1 MVAVSSLYPAAAL
14 YTKIIR
20 FRVEISSI
28 PIPHFPTT
36 LLSFSLQVTLFSHSS
51 SSSNKTSVPL
61 STERQFHP
69 SNQKYENDSSHD
81 IDYATQ
87 ISQVFKNKRRFF
99 AHDFD
104 DFSRVRPLILNRDL
118 FLNVLDS
125 IRDKPKTVLRFFRW
139 ASRQPGFH
147 PSEASFFAVLEI
159 LAENELMRP
168 AYFVA
173 EQAVSLKLHGIVDFL
188 IDGCISS
195 DVSAKLLDLF
205 LWIYTNKSMV
215 ELALSTFYKM
225 GRNGLA
231 KLMVSTY
238 NAFIDGL
245 CKKGRMVEAQDRL
258 LEMTKKK
265 NLTPDVVSYN
275 SLIYGY
281 CQVGDIE
288 EASRL
293 FDNLS
298 VNHLSPTVVTYNTL
312 IDGLCRVG
320 ALEEARKLK
329 DEMSEHGLLPD
340 VIAYTTLVNGLGK
353 IGDLVLAK
361 GFFDEML
368 GKGCNQIVLLTRQGL
383 LVN

>member
-1 MVAVSSLYPAAAL
+1 MKEKKSGE
-14 YTKIIR
+14 KR
-20 FRVEISSI
+20 W
-28 PIPHFPTT
+28 
-36 LLSFSLQVTLFSHSS
+36 
-51 SSSNKTSVPL
+51 
-61 STERQFHP
+61 ER
-69 SNQKYENDSSHD
+69 KADS
-81 IDYATQ
+81 AQ

-104 DFSRVRPLILNRDL
+104 DFSRFRPLILNRDL

-125 IRDKPKTVLRFFRW
+125 IRDKPKTVLWFFRW
-139 ASRQPGFH
+139 VNRQPGFH

-159 LAENELMRP
+159 LAEKELMRP

-205 LWIYTNKSMV
+205 LWIYTKESMV
-215 ELALSTFYKM
+215 ELSLSTFNKM

-238 NAFIDGL
+238 NAFIGGL
-245 CKKGRMVEAQDRL
+245 CKRGRMVEAQDRRHRRG
-258 LEMTKKK
+258 
-265 NLTPDVVSYN
+265 
-275 SLIYGY
+275 IW
-281 CQVGDIE
+281 
-288 EASRL
+288 L
-293 FDNLS
+293 FDNLT

-329 DEMSEHGLLPD
+329 DEMCELGLLPD
-340 VIAYTTLVNGLGK
+340 VITYTSLVNGSCK
-353 IGDLVLAK
+353 IGDLVSAK

-368 GKGCNQIVLLTRQGL
+368 GKGLQPDCFAYTARIAGELKLGSVFDAFHLREEMLTQGVLPNLITYNVLVDGL
-383 LVN
+383 CKLVDLEEAYSLIQ